1 MRGWK
6 RLCAAAALL
15 ICIMA
20 AVGGTLAWSTG
31 GDRATNVVTTGAVEI
46 RMVQGGTA
54 QTVEYDPE
62 WRGMLPGSAAARS
75 VFVENCGERAWIRA
89 KARITICGAEGQP
102 LSAALPDGTPLVCC
116 DWNEEAWQAGEDG
129 WYYCRAVAEKD
140 AWTEPLLTGAQ
151 WSAAMG
157 NAYQDCTVRIDLLA
171 QAVQTKHNDSG
182 GALDAAGWPQEMP

>member
-46 RMVQGGTA
+46 RIVQGGAA

-62 WRGMLPGSAAARS
+62 WRGMLPGSAAARAWMRWLS
-75 VFVENCGERAWIRA
+75 SEPWTFPIELSGPGER
-89 KARITICGAEGQP
+89 
-102 LSAALPDGTPLVCC
+102 
-116 DWNEEAWQAGEDG
+116 
-129 WYYCRAVAEKD
+129 
-140 AWTEPLLTGAQ
+140 
-151 WSAAMG
+151 
-157 NAYQDCTVRIDLLA
+157 
-171 QAVQTKHNDSG
+171 G
-182 GALDAAGWPQEMP
+182 GPH

>member
-46 RMVQGGTA
+46 RIVQGGAA

-62 WRGMLPGSAAARS
+62 WRGMLPGSAAVRS
-75 VFVENCGERAWIRA
+75 VFVETRRAGVDSREGADNDLQRGRA
-89 KARITICGAEGQP
+89 ARF
-102 LSAALPDGTPLVCC
+102 LPH
-116 DWNEEAWQAGEDG
+116 AG
-129 WYYCRAVAEKD
+129 RHAVG
-140 AWTEPLLTGAQ
+140 LL
-151 WSAAMG
+151 
-157 NAYQDCTVRIDLLA
+157 
-171 QAVQTKHNDSG
+171 
-182 GALDAAGWPQEMP
+182 